1 MYIKN
6 SKYLLLPSLGAGLLL
21 ILLLNVVRTVAA
33 PPPHLGYGFNVAQL
47 DIALVQSMGFDWVKL
62 FGAPG
67 DRLPVNVLLRVDANA
82 THLNNIDA
90 FAADLEALA
99 QVNGGYIEA
108 YEIGNE
114 VNLDADYGWG
124 TSPDA
129 AAYVTLLCAAYTAIK
144 SADPAAVVVSAG
156 LAPTGR
162 VTGNWNGHNGH
173 NGLYQDERE
182 YLREFAAAGGGE
194 CADVIG
200 YHPYGFRADYDAPP
214 DVPSDDPNLNCTNGF
229 CFRGAESFYQVMQ
242 EVGLGDKRVWAT
254 EVGWIVAPP
263 AECLSDPSFQ
273 GREWQLVSPEKQ
285 ASNLTGAF
293 QYADENWPWMGM
305 MFVFNLNFNVA
316 PWYPPC
322 EQMRYYAV
330 QGRPA
335 EAALRDMPKNPAP
348 LSGFLWAAPS
358 AYEVMR
364 SVADQPFTLTLP
376 VALSNPG
383 YAPLTYTVTVLTG
396 TDLLPTLPI
405 TAGSLNPGEDAEL
418 PILINV
424 ADRPVGTYSAGVR
437 LEAPAGV
444 GGTPITTSITLR
456 LVEAH
461 YQTYLPALN
470 NR

>member
-1 MYIKN
+1 MNVKN

-21 ILLLNVVRTVAA
+21 ILLLSAVRTAAA

-47 DIALVQSMGFDWVKL
+47 DVPLLQSVGFDWIKL

-82 THLNNIDA
+82 SHLNNINA

-99 QVNGGYIEA
+99 QANGEYIEA

-114 VNLDADYGWG
+114 VNLDASYGWG

-129 AAYVTLLCAAYTAIK
+129 TAYVSLLCAAYTAIK

-194 CADVIG
+194 CTDVIG

-214 DVPSDDPNLNCTNGF
+214 DVSSGDPNLNCANGF

-242 EVGLGDKRVWAT
+242 EEGLGDKMVWAT
-254 EVGWIVAPP
+254 EVGWIVMPP

-285 ASNLTGAF
+285 AGNLAGAF

-316 PWYPPC
+316 PWYPQC
-322 EQMRYYAV
+322 EQMRYYGV
-330 QGRPA
+330 QDRPA
-335 EAALRDMPKNPAP
+335 EDALRDMPKNPAP
-348 LSGFLWAAPS
+348 LSGFLWAAPPT
-358 AYEVMR
+358 YEVMHPV
-364 SVADQPFTLTLP
+364 SAQPFTLTLP
-376 VALSNPG
+376 LALSNAG
-383 YAPLTYTVTVLTG
+383 YAPLTYTAAVLTG

-405 TAGSLNPGEDAEL
+405 TAGTLNPGEDTEL
-418 PILINV
+418 SVLISV
-424 ADRPVGTYSAGVR
+424 ADRPVGTYSGGVR

-444 GGTPITTSITLR
+444 GGVPITVPIKLR
-456 LVEAH
+456 LVDTL
-461 YQTYLPALN
+461 YGTYLPIASN
-470 NR
+470 